1 MEIKVFSILEKS
13 VSNSAFRI
21 RGCKFKWK
29 KTQIDS
35 QSYSGMGSYLI
46 HRKSFLNA
54 ETCESEVSLFFY

>member
-1 MEIKVFSILEKS
+1 MSQIQPFGLWV
-13 VSNSAFRI
+13 VNSNE
-21 RGCKFKWK
+21 K

-54 ETCESEVSLFFY
+54 ETCESEVSLFFH